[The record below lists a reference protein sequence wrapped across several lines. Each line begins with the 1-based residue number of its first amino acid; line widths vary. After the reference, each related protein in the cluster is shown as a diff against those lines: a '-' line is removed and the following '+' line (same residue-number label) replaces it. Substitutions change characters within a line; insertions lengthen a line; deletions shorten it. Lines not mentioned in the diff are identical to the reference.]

1 MIPSA
6 IARWG
11 WNSRASEPRQRIKPA
26 VEWTDEGIVTG
37 VRRHGES
44 GAIVELLTRTRG
56 RHLGLVR
63 GGASRRMAPLL
74 QPGNTLH
81 AVWRARVEGQL
92 GTLQVEPVTL
102 RADALMRSPH
112 AAYGVSHITSLI
124 RLLPEHDPHP
134 SLYAVCGAVLD
145 ALETPRAAA
154 VLLARFEIVMLG
166 ELGFGLE
173 LERCAA
179 TGSREDLTYVSP
191 RTGRAVSRVAGAP
204 LADKLL
210 ALPTFLIA
218 TQIVP
223 TRQELEDAFRLSA
236 YFLNRHVMEPRGI
249 ALSDARAAFISALGR
264 LDQ

>member
-1 MIPSA
+1 MIPSG
-6 IARWG
+6 IAKWG
-11 WNSRASEPRQRIKPA
+11 SNSRASDAQGRLA

-37 VRRHGES
+37 VRRHGETS
-44 GAIVELLTRTRG
+44 AVLELLTRTRG

-63 GGASRRMAPLL
+63 GGASRRLAPLL

-92 GTLQVEPVTL
+92 GTYQVEPLLL
-102 RADALMRSPH
+102 RTDALMSAPH
-112 AAYGVSHITSLI
+112 AAYGLSHITSLL
-124 RLLPEHDPHP
+124 RLLPERDPHP
-134 SLYAVCGAVLD
+134 SLYHVCAAVLD

-154 VLLARFEIVMLG
+154 TLLARFEIVMLG

-179 TGSREDLTYVSP
+179 TGSRDDLAYVSP
-191 RTGRAVSRVAGAP
+191 RTGRAVSRGAGAA
-204 LADKLL
+204 LADRLL
-210 ALPTFLIA
+210 PLPTFLIA

-223 TRQELEDAFRLSA
+223 TRGEIEDAFRMSG

-249 ALSDARAAFISALGR
+249 ALSDARAAFISALSR

>member
-1 MIPSA
+1 MIPSV
-6 IARWG
+6 IAKWG
-11 WNSRASEPRQRIKPA
+11 SNSRANDANRRVVPA
-26 VEWTDEGIVTG
+26 VEWADEGIVTG

-81 AVWRARVEGQL
+81 AVWRARIEGQL
-92 GTLQVEPVTL
+92 GTLQVEPLAL
-102 RADALMRSPH
+102 RADALMRFPH
-112 AAYGVSHITSLI
+112 AAYGVSHIASLV
-124 RLLPEHDPHP
+124 RLLPERDPHP
-134 SLYAVCGAVLD
+134 SLYGVCGAVLD

-179 TGSREDLTYVSP
+179 TGSRDDLAYVSP
-191 RTGRAVSRVAGAP
+191 RTGRAVSRMAGAP
-204 LADKLL
+204 LAAKLL
-210 ALPTFLIA
+210 PLPTFLIA

-223 TRQELEDAFRLSA
+223 TRNELEQAFRMSG

-249 ALSDARAAFISALGR
+249 ALSDARAAFISALSR